1 MNGLTSKHKI
11 INAEAVKECWL
22 KIKSAEGTDYFV
34 TAFYHYLFDQH
45 PDIHRLFPED
55 LSQQKTKLLNMLD
68 NVINGIE
75 YIDELESIFIELGET
90 HKGYGIN
97 KEMYDVF
104 LIAVVKA
111 AEKSSD
117 FRLTD
122 KELAAWEDAFR
133 EISNIMLR
141 AY

>member
-1 MNGLTSKHKI
+1 MI
-11 INAEAVKECWL
+11 INADAVKDCWL

-34 TAFYHYLFDQH
+34 TTFFRHLFERH
-45 PDIHRLFPED
+45 PDIQRLFPSD
-55 LSQQKTKLLNMLD
+55 LGQQKTKLLNMLD

-75 YIDELESIFIELGET
+75 YINELESALIELGET

-104 LIAVVKA
+104 LIAVVKS
-111 AEKSSD
+111 AEESSY
-117 FRLTD
+117 FSIT
-122 KELAAWEDAFR
+122 KEELAAWEDAFR

>member
-1 MNGLTSKHKI
+1 MI

-45 PDIHRLFPED
+45 PEIQHLFPED

-75 YIDELESIFIELGET
+75 YIDELESILMELGET
-90 HKGYGIN
+90 HKGVGIT

-104 LIAVVKA
+104 VIAAIKA

-117 FRLTD
+117 FSIT
-122 KELAAWEDAFR
+122 KEELAEWEDAFR
-133 EISNIMLR
+133 EISNVMLK